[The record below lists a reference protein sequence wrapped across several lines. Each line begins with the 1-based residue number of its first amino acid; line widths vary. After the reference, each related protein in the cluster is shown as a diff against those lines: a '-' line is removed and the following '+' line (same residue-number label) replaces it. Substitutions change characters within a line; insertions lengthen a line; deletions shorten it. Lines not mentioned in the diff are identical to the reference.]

1 MDVEPELSGF
11 LAKKC
16 SSVNKTVFCLS
27 TRTFEDFLINF
38 FCRLWSL
45 SKGFSEFSGN
55 DFSRVLKTKFHS
67 SRRTF
72 DVERFFSNCCFP
84 FQAFRF
90 GAQTFGLLL
99 EGLRAR
105 CRNCVLCIQ
114 KEVLTKTFSELA
126 FFWLFLGACANFFWL
141 SERLFPAGL
150 SKLELICPG
159 EHFKGSLNSRK
170 NVIFFCSPISS
181 EKIRQCCRNCN
192 HRVQRKFPKI
202 FWKTV
207 MVSIFSAIQQF
218 FSGVLPK
225 IFLQDCQDCCSCV
238 QRIFTG

>member
-1 MDVEPELSGF
+1 MDVEPELNGF
-11 LAKKC
+11 LAKKT
-16 SSVNKTVFCLS
+16 SSNNKTVFFCLQERL
-27 TRTFEDFLINF
+27 RTFWLVLSVAFG
-38 FCRLWSL
+38 LWAKVFESFA
-45 SKGFSEFSGN
+45 GI

-126 FFWLFLGACANFFWL
+126 FFGSFLGPCANSSWL
-141 SERLFPAGL
+141 SERAFPAVL
-150 SKLELICPG
+150 SKLELICPD
-159 EHFKGSLNSRK
+159 EHFKGSLILWKSA
-170 NVIFFCSPISS
+170 IFFVL
-181 EKIRQCCRNCN
+181 R
-192 HRVQRKFPKI
+192 
-202 FWKTV
+202 FW
-207 MVSIFSAIQQF
+207 AE
-218 FSGVLPK
+218 
-225 IFLQDCQDCCSCV
+225 
-238 QRIFTG
+238 